1 MPAHLPDPLRD
12 TPSVSSRVAYVLLLG
27 VLAYAAALLAGDAGV
42 EARTVALRVW
52 SLAAAG
58 LFAVATPNLLYPN
71 PNAPVVQLLN
81 RRPPALLTGQL
92 RQLFGMFGLA
102 LVPALVLAYFDP
114 AGAGENLGGKTV
126 ALVQAVLIIAG
137 VGLDTFLHYA
147 TLGGRSQAWH
157 EGRAGGWY
165 HRIADAGGGVSLP
178 RGLVPALFATVRCF
192 GLGIAL
198 VVSTALIMERGGMAL
213 TWLPGAVV
221 LAWVGLRMLRERGAF
236 DRHFYQTNAFYR
248 EVLGAGSI
256 QAREREPVTFDA
268 LYWVPA
274 RWRPATWASLR
285 QLDRIASLGRLVAVA
300 HLVLWILCIQ
310 GAPSDA
316 VGGYL
321 LLVFALQ
328 NAACAALVTREAA
341 PPPFQVTMQSAA
353 DWWGTRTFV
362 NLRWLA
368 PHAASLGLVVI
379 FDPTYGWA
387 WAGLWMLVDAAF
399 AVTAAGVATVA
410 TEGRFR
416 KQFQ

>member
-12 TPSVSSRVAYVLLLG
+12 TPSVSSRVAYLLLLG
-27 VLAYAAALLAGDAGV
+27 VLAYAAALLASDAGLD
-42 EARTVALRVW
+42 ARIVALRVW

-58 LFAVATPNLLYPN
+58 IFAVATPNLLYPN

-92 RQLFGMFGLA
+92 RQLNGMFA
-102 LVPALVLAYFDP
+102 LVATPAVVLAYFDP
-114 AGAGENLGGKTV
+114 TGAGENLIGKTV
-126 ALVQAVLIIAG
+126 ALAQAMLIIAG

-165 HRIADAGGGVSLP
+165 HAIADAGGGVSIP
-178 RGLVPALFATVRCF
+178 RGLVPALFATARCF
-192 GLGIAL
+192 GLGILL
-198 VVSTALIMERGGMAL
+198 VVATALLMERGGMAL
-213 TWLPGAVV
+213 TWIPGTLV
-221 LAWVGLRMLRERGAF
+221 LAWVGLRMLRKRGAF

-285 QLDRIASLGRLVAVA
+285 QLDRMASLGRLVAVA
-300 HLVLWILCIQ
+300 HLVLWTLCIQ
-310 GAPSDA
+310 GAPPDA

-341 PPPFQVTMQSAA
+341 PPPFQVAVQSAT

-368 PHAASLGLVVI
+368 PHAASLGLVVL
-379 FDPTYGWA
+379 FDPTYGWT
-387 WAGLWMLVDAAF
+387 WAGLWIVVDAVF
-399 AVTAAGVATVA
+399 AVTAAGIATAA
-410 TEGRFR
+410 TEGRLR
-416 KQFQ
+416 KQYR